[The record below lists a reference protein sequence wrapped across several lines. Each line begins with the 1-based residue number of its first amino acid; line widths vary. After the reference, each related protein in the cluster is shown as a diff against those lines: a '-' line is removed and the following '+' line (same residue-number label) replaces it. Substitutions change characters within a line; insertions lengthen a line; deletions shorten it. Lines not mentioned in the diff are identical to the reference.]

1 MNSKKRPLDHSD
13 NSQDASPIASP
24 TKRIPTFITTPKS
37 SGKKQHKKC
46 KLIQKLKNEKVHKS
60 IFDTPPCHVTLN
72 ETTLPEDENEIE
84 HEIPSGDSFLFQTQI
99 NKNDDEGLAIGLP
112 LKTSTPH
119 SKSLTD
125 ETITSGRK
133 NDTDITNLL
142 SKLSISKTQKAQY
155 PEVINSAQ
163 LHMTDKHNYFQKDT
177 PQYIGYSP
185 KINKDNQKDMT
196 TSQKDTIHKITRETN
211 TLATTSQSVLKKI
224 ENLKSNEILTNS
236 LSCVEIDHLT
246 QLNRFTFW
254 NSVLLHDMFLKLPKI
269 TDPNFDTY
277 CHSFLNYS
285 TFLRTKLKISLTDLH
300 RILNQVSL
308 RTTETQASIK
318 FSNGQAKK
326 ASNMLMNKVKVA
338 NRSIETAINAI
349 YAFKIG
355 CIDSLSKSWLKL
367 ISSQLE
373 LMRKEMTRNIYFGGK
388 EPALGDLSLETFL
401 LEHRQPSV
409 VVNSALYWLNSTILI
424 NSMLLAESQFVLN
437 AAKAR
442 MGLES

>member
-1 MNSKKRPLDHSD
+1 M
-13 NSQDASPIASP
+13 
-24 TKRIPTFITTPKS
+24 
-37 SGKKQHKKC
+37 G
-46 KLIQKLKNEKVHKS
+46 
-60 IFDTPPCHVTLN
+60 VTLN
-72 ETTLPEDENEIE
+72 ETTLPENENEIE

-163 LHMTDKHNYFQKDT
+163 LHMTDKHTYFQKDT

-236 LSCVEIDHLT
+236 LSCVE
-246 QLNRFTFW
+246 
-254 NSVLLHDMFLKLPKI
+254 
-269 TDPNFDTY
+269 
-277 CHSFLNYS
+277 
-285 TFLRTKLKISLTDLH
+285 
-300 RILNQVSL
+300 
-308 RTTETQASIK
+308 
-318 FSNGQAKK
+318 
-326 ASNMLMNKVKVA
+326 
-338 NRSIETAINAI
+338 
-349 YAFKIG
+349 
-355 CIDSLSKSWLKL
+355 
-367 ISSQLE
+367 
-373 LMRKEMTRNIYFGGK
+373 
-388 EPALGDLSLETFL
+388 
-401 LEHRQPSV
+401 
-409 VVNSALYWLNSTILI
+409 
-424 NSMLLAESQFVLN
+424 
-437 AAKAR
+437 
-442 MGLES
+442 